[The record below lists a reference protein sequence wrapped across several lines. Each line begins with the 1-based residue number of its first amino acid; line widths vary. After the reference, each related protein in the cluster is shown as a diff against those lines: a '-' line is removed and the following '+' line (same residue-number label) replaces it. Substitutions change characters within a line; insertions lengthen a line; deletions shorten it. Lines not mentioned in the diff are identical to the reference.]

1 MTMTINTLEYL
12 KSICPTV
19 SVGLMSADFLNLGHA
34 ISSLEK
40 AGVKLLHLDVMDG
53 NFCPSLTMGPPV
65 IKQLK
70 TSMLL
75 DTHLM
80 IENPMESLAQYIDAG
95 CRLLTIPC
103 ESSVHNHRTLQ
114 LIKELKPDIIRG
126 IALNPGTDISAVEPL
141 LDELE
146 MVVILAVNP
155 GWSGQKFIQAV
166 KSKFKNLKSLIKN
179 RKKEILT
186 VIDGGITLENINEIS
201 LLKPDIV
208 ISGSA
213 IFKGNE
219 ITGNMKLMTDALRKR
234 I

>member
-1 MTMTINTLEYL
+1 MTINTLEYL

>member
-1 MTMTINTLEYL
+1 MAINTFEYL
-12 KSICPTV
+12 KSICPTI

-53 NFCPSLTMGPPV
+53 NFCPSLTIGPSV

-80 IENPMESLAQYIDAG
+80 IENPMESLVQYIDAG
-95 CRLLTIPC
+95 SRLLTIPW
-103 ESSVHNHRTLQ
+103 ESSAHSHRTLQ
-114 LIKELKPDIIRG
+114 LMKELKPDIIRG
-126 IALNPGTDISAVEPL
+126 IALNPGTDISVVEPL

-146 MVVILAVNP
+146 MIVILAVNP
-155 GWSGQKFIQAV
+155 GWGGQKFIQAV
-166 KSKFKNLKSLIKN
+166 KSKFENLRSLIKN

-186 VIDGGITLENINEIS
+186 VIDGGITLENIDEIS
-201 LLKPDIV
+201 LMNPDIV

-213 IFKGNE
+213 IFKGND
-219 ITGNMKLMTDALRKR
+219 ITGNVKLMTDALGK
-234 I
+234 